1 MSWSEDW
8 DRREW
13 NPASPYYDPDKYPP
27 VERVC
32 EGCLTTFPE
41 DEVERCPLSGNWY
54 CPECMI
60 EEEKKAALEEEAASI
75 NQ

>member
-13 NPASPYYDPDKYPP
+13 NSASPFYDPDKYPP
-27 VERVC
+27 AERVC
-32 EGCLTTFPE
+32 EGCLYTFPE
-41 DEVERCPLSGNWY
+41 DEVECSSFSGNWC
-54 CPECMI
+54 CPDCL
-60 EEEKKAALEEEAASI
+60 EEEKKAALDEAAII